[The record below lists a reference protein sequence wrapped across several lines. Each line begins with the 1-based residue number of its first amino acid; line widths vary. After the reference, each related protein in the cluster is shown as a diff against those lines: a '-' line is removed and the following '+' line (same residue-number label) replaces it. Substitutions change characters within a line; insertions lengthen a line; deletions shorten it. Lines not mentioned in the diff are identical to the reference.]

1 MQGGYAVGELLN
13 TATLQ
18 KIKTSKKALYLY
30 KLAKTRSA
38 ILAKWERRKINQ
50 RLCSL
55 HPNSKLLRKKAEQRD
70 KNPLAPAEAMLSRYI
85 QGILN

>member
-30 KLAKTRSA
+30 KLARPDQPS
-38 ILAKWERRKINQ
+38 
-50 RLCSL
+50 
-55 HPNSKLLRKKAEQRD
+55 
-70 KNPLAPAEAMLSRYI
+70 
-85 QGILN
+85 